1 MTAIDIDG
9 SSWRRV
15 SGTPGESGER
25 HGEGETAT
33 RSISFGSTGP
43 FHSPSA
49 SYGAG
54 HTVHKEEGMTDYNE
68 QTLMEAVIKRVPQR
82 PTRVCGR
89 S

>member
-1 MTAIDIDG
+1 MTGIDIHG

-15 SGTPGESGER
+15 SRLRAVAAAHATGRTPGESGER

-33 RSISFGSTGP
+33 RSISVGSTGP

-49 SYGAG
+49 TYGAG
-54 HTVHKEEGMTDYNE
+54 HTAHKEEDMSVGLIT
-68 QTLMEAVIKRVPQR
+68 
-82 PTRVCGR
+82 

>member
-49 SYGAG
+49 GYGAG
-54 HTVHKEEGMTDYNE
+54 HTVHKEEGMTRRHDDARPE
-68 QTLMEAVIKRVPQR
+68 RVPRAPRQPLR
-82 PTRVCGR
+82 G
-89 S
+89 